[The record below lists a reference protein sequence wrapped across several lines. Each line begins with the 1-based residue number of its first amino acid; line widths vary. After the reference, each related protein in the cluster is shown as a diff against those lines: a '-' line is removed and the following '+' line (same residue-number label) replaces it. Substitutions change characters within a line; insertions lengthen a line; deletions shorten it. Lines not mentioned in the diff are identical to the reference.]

1 MITSNS
7 FGGNINDLVGFFG
20 FKGGFLGAA
29 IDRLTGNQLGVL
41 QNLHDAMM
49 ETAMGRGTGMFE
61 RQFNTMAMGMG
72 MGMGGMPMPGMMMPT
87 MAPFVGA
94 GYAGGMQHIDLAAG
108 SSDIPFLSS
117 LFSGRRW
124 MAGRFER
131 ALRNDP
137 QMRMSFEAMMGARIT
152 DFGLRNNGKFT
163 MQRFAP
169 GYMGMGGAIN
179 PHMAHTLGYMNGM
192 GGFVNNYAMGMGMGS
207 MGMPMFGAGSMFG
220 SPFMGMTAMGLHNIA
235 GMNTPSNWAGARYG
249 INDNSGFW
257 GGKGF
262 GSMNPQAMP
271 GRINNTNPYY
281 ERFHQNEADLL
292 MSDPSLTVEDK
303 VTLLLMLIMKKMDRD
318 IENQAQY
325 INSIQQQSSSRGSKG
340 GKGNP
345 VNTGPF
351 GQLSG
356 SGNQSPSIDV
366 ETMKLKRMIDKR
378 SQMFDMLRQ
387 IIDKYNETAK
397 NMIQSMGR

>member
-1 MITSNS
+1 MITGSA
-7 FGGNINDLVGFFG
+7 GTTVNDFLGFFG
-20 FKGGFLGAA
+20 FKGGVLGAA
-29 IDRLTGNQLGVL
+29 IDRLTGNQIGVL

-49 ETAMGRGTGMFE
+49 ETAMGRGTNVWE
-61 RQFNTMAMGMG
+61 RQWNTAAMGMG
-72 MGMGGMPMPGMMMPT
+72 MPHPHMMMPT

-94 GYAGGMQHIDLAAG
+94 GYAGGLQHIDMASG
-108 SSDIPFLSS
+108 SWDIPILSS

-131 ALRNDP
+131 ALRNNP
-137 QMRMSFEAMMGARIT
+137 AMRMQFEAYIGGRIVN
-152 DFGLRNNGKFT
+152 FGVRNNGKFT
-163 MQRFAP
+163 IQRFAP
-169 GYMGMGGAIN
+169 GYAGMGGALS
-179 PHMAHTLGYMNGM
+179 PHMAHTMGYMHGM
-192 GGFVNNYAMGMGMGS
+192 GSFVNNYGMGMGINP
-207 MGMPMFGAGSMFG
+207 MMGGMPMFGAGSMFG
-220 SPFMGMTAMGLHNIA
+220 TPFMGMTAMGLYNIA
-235 GMNTPSNWAGARYG
+235 GMNTPSNSAGALYG
-249 INDNSGFW
+249 INDNSGYW

-271 GRINNTNPYY
+271 GRINNTNPHY

-325 INSIQQQSSSRGSKG
+325 INSIQQQQSSRGAKG

-345 VNTGPF
+345 INTGPF